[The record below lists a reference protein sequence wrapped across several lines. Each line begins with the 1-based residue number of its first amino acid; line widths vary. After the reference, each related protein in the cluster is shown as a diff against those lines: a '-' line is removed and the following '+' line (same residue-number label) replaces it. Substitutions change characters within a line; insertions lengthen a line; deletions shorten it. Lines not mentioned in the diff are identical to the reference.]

1 MKVHAY
7 TILDKINKEEDI
19 EKRKALIKEHG
30 VLPPFNM
37 LWSLNF
43 CDRIKLDLPDGV
55 PPYKQDGDTHEDMFS
70 SSLAMEIRKIANCMP
85 QAKIPKFKKEGIF
98 IQVCESVPLKEAE
111 LLVFAKDKALEELYP
126 NITKDLVGEVFPQ
139 YVN

>member
-7 TILDKINKEEDI
+7 QILDEINKEKDV
-19 EKRKALIKEHG
+19 EKRKEMIRKAGSEA
-30 VLPPFNM
+30 PFNM

-43 CDRIKLDLPDGV
+43 CDRIKLDLPEGV

-70 SSLAMEIRKIANCMP
+70 SSLALEIRKIANCMP
-85 QAKIPKFKKEGIF
+85 QAKIPKYKKEGIF
-98 IQVCESVPLKEAE
+98 IQVCEAIPLKEAE

-126 NITKDLVGEVFPQ
+126 NITKELIGEIFPQ
-139 YVN
+139 YVA